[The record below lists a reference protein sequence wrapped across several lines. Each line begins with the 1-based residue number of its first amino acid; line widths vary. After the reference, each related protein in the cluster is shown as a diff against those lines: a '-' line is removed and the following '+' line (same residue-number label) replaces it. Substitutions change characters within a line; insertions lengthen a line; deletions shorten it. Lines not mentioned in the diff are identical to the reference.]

1 MSAKDRQAVE
11 SVFSKEKR
19 REAEIKGAMQQEQA
33 KHDAALKNMQRLRSL
48 RLARDAQ
55 KPPTNKPASKK
66 PH

>member
-1 MSAKDRQAVE
+1 MSAKDRQVAE
-11 SVFSKEKR
+11 SIFDKEKR
-19 REAEIKGAMQQEQA
+19 REVEIKGALQQEQA

-55 KPPTNKPASKK
+55 KPATKKK

>member
-1 MSAKDRQAVE
+1 MSAKDRQVAE
-11 SVFSKEKR
+11 SIFDKEKR
-19 REAEIKGAMQQEQA
+19 RESEIKGALQQEQV

-55 KPPTNKPASKK
+55 KPATKKK